1 MSHKEMNGDGGSFDH
16 ARASRATGILEKCF
30 SKMAEGMDEGPER
43 DNVEKIAAA
52 CADLSDCHKC
62 ADADKVAK
70 AMGMGDALVPDFVS
84 AIIPDAPQSVRPI
97 LRAGQRDFGE
107 FEKADGPFAE
117 MFKVE

>member
-16 ARASRATGILEKCF
+16 ARASMATGILGKCF

-84 AIIPDAPQSVRPI
+84 AIHPDAPQHVRAV
-97 LRAGQRDFGE
+97 LRTGQRE
-107 FEKADGPFAE
+107 IEMNKVAE
-117 MFKVE
+117 GLEEI

>member
-16 ARASRATGILEKCF
+16 ARASMATGILGKCF
-30 SKMAEGMDEGPER
+30 SKMAEGMDEGAQR

-62 ADADKVAK
+62 ADKVAK
-70 AMGMGDALVPDFVS
+70 AMGMGDALVPDFIS
-84 AIIPDAPQSVRPI
+84 AIIPDAPHVRPV
-97 LRAGQRDFGE
+97 LRAGQRDLSE
-107 FEKADGPFAE
+107 FEKADGPFSE